1 MAFSELSGALEPK
14 NQRCMPENFMFM
26 PICHLTDSA

>member
-1 MAFSELSGALEPK
+1 MAFCEPLGAL
-14 NQRCMPENFMFM
+14 QRKSQRSMPENFMFM